1 MQPEQKR
8 LFIKFLIQ
16 YITKAEIARI
26 LHISNDMVYKYEN
39 YVPRVNYK
47 KINRMM
53 KILLLFRESRN
64 TYGASRIKLVL
75 CNEGDNVS
83 IKTVSDYMKELNLI
97 PKSHKERIINRRKMK
112 VSYDGMENKI
122 RYIIPSHI
130 NQIWTGDI
138 TEIKTDEGKC
148 YLSTIMDRYS
158 RKIISYEISDKMD
171 SNLVTNVLK
180 KALDKRK
187 PKQGILIHTDKGS
200 QYRSKQYI
208 DCVKSAGAFISYTR
222 LDYNCADNAIQ
233 ESFHASLKKEELYT
247 KSIKNIQEARE
258 RVNDYI
264 NNFYNPIR
272 YHSVLKTSPNNFE
285 HNIPPNDTTTNDI
298 NFCYIN
304 RIDLC
309 EGVSEKEKDRMYK
322 NLIEMGYEHNAM
334 YLDLNERIKIYKQ
347 KYDL

>member
-1 MQPEQKR
+1 M
-8 LFIKFLIQ
+8 IQ
-16 YITKAEIARI
+16 YTSKAEIARI
-26 LHISNDMVYKYEN
+26 LKISGDMVYKYEN

-83 IKTVSDYMKELNLI
+83 VKTVSDYMKELNLI
-97 PKSHKERIINRRKMK
+97 PKSHEQRIIDKRKMK

-122 RYIIPSHI
+122 RYVILSHI
-130 NQIWTGDI
+130 NQVWTGDI

-171 SNLVTNVLK
+171 SDLVTNVLK
-180 KALDKRK
+180 KAIMKRN
-187 PKQGILIHTDKGS
+187 PKQGILIHSDKGS
-200 QYRSKQYI
+200 AYRSKQYI
-208 DCVKSAGAFISYTR
+208 DCVNSIGGFISYTR

-247 KSIKNIQEARE
+247 RPIKSIKEARE
-258 RVNDYI
+258 RVADYI

-285 HNIPPNDTTTNDI
+285 RNIEPDDTITNDI
-298 NFCYIN
+298 NKCYIN
-304 RIDLC
+304 RIDLIDTTT
-309 EGVSEKEKDRMYK
+309 EKEIDRMYK
-322 NLIEMGYEHNAM
+322 NLIEMGYEHNDM
-334 YLDLNERIKIYKQ
+334 YPDLNERIEAYKQ
-347 KYDL
+347 KHKK